1 MGVVKEISTEAQLLL
16 SHRNLTS
23 SNLVEITGEVMAL
36 VQKRGELKGLGLR
49 KKRIV
54 QTILQELLDA
64 AFFDEEEAKA
74 VSIFIVNTLPAT
86 IDMLK
91 TLSRTISTTT
101 VDFKKCCF

>member
-36 VQKRGELKGLGLR
+36 VQKRGELKGLGQR

-64 AFFDEEEAKA
+64 AFFDEEAKA

>member
-1 MGVVKEISTEAQLLL
+1 MGVVKEISTEAQLLF
-16 SHRNLTS
+16 SKRSLTS
-23 SNLVEITGEVMAL
+23 SNLVEITGEVMGL
-36 VQKRGELKGLGLR
+36 VQKREDLKGLGQR

-64 AFFDEEEAKA
+64 AFFDEEEAEA

-91 TLSRTISTTT
+91 TLSRTISNSKT
-101 VDFKKCCF
+101 FKKCCF